1 MLAPVADP
9 IAEVL
14 RWYEAAVAAKIPQAE
29 AMALATA
36 TPDGRPSLRIVL
48 YKPGGDA
55 IRFFTNYESR
65 KGAELAR
72 NPHVAATFWWE
83 PLGRQIRIE
92 GRASRLPRAESEA
105 YFATRPRE
113 SQLGAWASAQ
123 SRELTDRVALEAALR
138 AVEARFGAGPVPCPQ
153 HWGGY
158 RIDPD
163 SIELWAARPAR
174 LHDRLRYT
182 RGGPTGDAWACARL
196 QP

>member
-9 IAEVL
+9 IAEIL
-14 RWYEAAVAAKIPQAE
+14 RWYEAAVAARLPQAE

-36 TPDGRPSLRIVL
+36 TPEGRPSLRIVL
-48 YKPGGDA
+48 YKAGGDA
-55 IRFFTNYESR
+55 IRFFTNYTSR
-65 KGAELAR
+65 KGVELAA

-92 GRASRLPRAESEA
+92 GRATRLPRAESEA

-123 SRELTDRVALEAALR
+123 SREIPDRAALEAALR
-138 AVEARFGAGPVPCPQ
+138 EVEARFGAGPVPCPE

-163 SIELWAARPAR
+163 SVEFWEARPAR

-182 RGGPTGDAWACARL
+182 RSSPSAAWTCARL